1 MTPEAEAVL
10 HFEIEQVLRGLNV
23 RADTE
28 ATAAARKAGGP
39 RSATILYVVWDSRL
53 PVTAKVSEPAP
64 HLQAQAD
71 RTRLQTEAIIQ
82 LIKELAPDVRAAD

>member
-10 HFEIEQVLRGLNV
+10 HYEIGQVLSGFYV
-23 RADTE
+23 SIHYVA
-28 ATAAARKAGGP
+28 
-39 RSATILYVVWDSRL
+39 SATSNSGVRYAVFDKRVSPSRQ
-53 PVTAKVSEPAP
+53 VSEPAP

-71 RTRLQTEAIIQ
+71 LVRLQTEAIIQ